1 MTLKEAEG
9 FQGSVQ
15 KNRGKVQKVI
25 NISKRLY
32 FCDCYQ
38 EYFDF
43 HTTVWTA
50 QTLERNT
57 SYGKRLVAYFS
68 DTDPRKIS
76 SMDVMDFF
84 EWCRYPHEKFPQPLG
99 NKPIQKIQG
108 YMGQIW
114 RWWKQD
120 SSKYGEID
128 PQVIRDADHGK
139 ISKFVSEVWTVDELQ
154 EALEYALNNE
164 SDYSR
169 ICLIGLAGLAG
180 LRRGELAG
188 LQWGDILWDKKLL
201 DVQRQRTQRNQG
213 YEIFEWLKKGD
224 PEGKTRAER
233 KQRYAAMPDKL
244 AEILRLV
251 YRQQT
256 YYLGRKPEMQDFVYH
271 IKPAMVNGYLDNPR
285 KIDSAWDQM
294 QVRMNKVRVKQGKEP
309 LKRLRLHD
317 LRHSNISALL
327 NDGIPVVFVAA
338 NSGHVFKELNE
349 ITTTK
354 VYWHDNDNR
363 EEILSYWNKNLTV
376 EIRTPDQNV
385 FMRPNLLTNR
395 RNLRS
400 DEM

>member
-1 MTLKEAEG
+1 
-9 FQGSVQ
+9 
-15 KNRGKVQKVI
+15 
-25 NISKRLY
+25 
-32 FCDCYQ
+32 
-38 EYFDF
+38 
-43 HTTVWTA
+43 
-50 QTLERNT
+50 
-57 SYGKRLVAYFS
+57 
-68 DTDPRKIS
+68 
-76 SMDVMDFF
+76 
-84 EWCRYPHEKFPQPLG
+84 
-99 NKPIQKIQG
+99 
-108 YMGQIW
+108 MGQIW
-114 RWWKQD
+114 RWWKLD

-224 PEGKTRAER
+224 PEGKSRAER

-256 YYLGRKPEMQDFVYH
+256 YYLGRKPEMQAFVYH

-354 VYWHDNDNR
+354 VYWHDNDNH

>member
-1 MTLKEAEG
+1 
-9 FQGSVQ
+9 
-15 KNRGKVQKVI
+15 
-25 NISKRLY
+25 
-32 FCDCYQ
+32 
-38 EYFDF
+38 
-43 HTTVWTA
+43 
-50 QTLERNT
+50 
-57 SYGKRLVAYFS
+57 
-68 DTDPRKIS
+68 
-76 SMDVMDFF
+76 MDVMDFF

-99 NKPIQKIQG
+99 NKTIQKIQG

-114 RWWKQD
+114 RWWKLD

-294 QVRMNKVRVKQGKEP
+294 QVRMNKVRVKQGK
-309 LKRLRLHD
+309 
-317 LRHSNISALL
+317 
-327 NDGIPVVFVAA
+327 
-338 NSGHVFKELNE
+338 
-349 ITTTK
+349 
-354 VYWHDNDNR
+354 NR
-363 EEILSYWNKNLTV
+363 
-376 EIRTPDQNV
+376 
-385 FMRPNLLTNR
+385 
-395 RNLRS
+395 
-400 DEM
+400 